1 MGNNKIFGDIK
12 KLAPIEK
19 KALERLSRRR
29 IPPTKIL
36 TPEIARA
43 LTDIS
48 VTLKRQIGIL
58 VDRQG
63 QIHYVI
69 VGDHQRIFIP
79 DLSYLRRAEGRLKGI
94 RCIHVHLKNN
104 EPINLEDLMDMALLR
119 LDAMIVIEVNKGYP
133 GKVYVAHLLPPNPSE
148 EKWHISTYEHPNK
161 IDINFDEFIIELESE
176 IHRLLTARPASDIE
190 EKAILIHVS
199 NLPKQEAERS
209 LRELEE
215 LARSAQVQVLKSIR
229 QRVKK
234 YNPAYLLGTGKL
246 KEILMESLYLG
257 ATMIIF
263 DQELTPVQVNN
274 IAKLVDLKV
283 IDRTQLI
290 LDIFARR
297 AQSKEGKIQVEL
309 AQLKYLLPR
318 LVGRG
323 VAMSRLTG
331 GIGGRGPGEQKLEI
345 HRRRVKQK
353 IASLERELKNL
364 TKGRRQRRKRRVRN
378 KIPVVSIIGYTNAG
392 KSTLLNRLTGSNVLV
407 ENKLFATLDPINR
420 RLILPS
426 GREILLADTVGFI
439 KNMPKDLKVAFKATL
454 EELEDADIF
463 LHVVDITSPQR
474 TEEIET
480 VEDILEEMNL
490 HRVPRILV
498 WNKIDILPPKKYNL
512 PYTKEGIC
520 CSALTG
526 EGLDQ
531 LKTAIDKLLPN
542 HGGFSS
548 EALSQSA
555 LHTYI

>member
-1 MGNNKIFGDIK
+1 MANNRIFGDIK
-12 KLAPIEK
+12 KLAPREK
-19 KALERLSRRR
+19 KALERLLRRR

-43 LTDIS
+43 LTDIAIP
-48 VTLKRQIGIL
+48 LKRQIGLL

-69 VGDHQRIFIP
+69 VGDHNRIFIP
-79 DLSYLRRAEGRLKGI
+79 DLSYIRRSEGRLKGI
-94 RCIHVHLKNN
+94 RCIHVHLNTN
-104 EPINLEDLMDMALLR
+104 HPIDSEDLMDMALLR
-119 LDAMIVIEVNKGYP
+119 LDAMIVIENNKGFP
-133 GKVYVAHLLPPNPSE
+133 GKVHIAHLLPPNPKE
-148 EKWHISTYEHPNK
+148 EKWNILTYEHPTK
-161 IDINFDEFIIELESE
+161 IDIKFDEFILELESE
-176 IHRLLTARPASDIE
+176 IHKLITARPALEIE
-190 EKAILIHVS
+190 ERAILIHVS
-199 NLPKQEAERS
+199 NLPKEEAERS
-209 LRELEE
+209 LQELKE

-229 QRVKK
+229 QRIKK

-323 VAMSRLTG
+323 IAMSRLTG

-345 HRRRVKQK
+345 HRRRVKQR
-353 IASLERELKNL
+353 ISSLEKELKNL
-364 TKGRRQRRKRRVRN
+364 TKGRRQRRKKRIRSQ
-378 KIPVVSIIGYTNAG
+378 IPVVSIIGYTNAG
-392 KSTLLNRLTGSNVLV
+392 KSTLLNKLTGSQVLV
-407 ENKLFATLDPINR
+407 ENKLFATLDPTNR

-426 GREILLADTVGFI
+426 GREILLSDTVGFI
-439 KNMPKDLKVAFKATL
+439 KNMPKDLRVAFKATL
-454 EELEDADIF
+454 EELEDATIF

-474 TEEIET
+474 MEEIET
-480 VEDILEEMNL
+480 VKKILEDMNL
-490 HRVPRILV
+490 YHVPRILI
-498 WNKIDILPPKKYNL
+498 WNKIDLIDEKFSPSWL
-512 PYTKEGIC
+512 KEGIC

-526 EGLDQ
+526 KGLNE
-531 LKTAIDKLLPN
+531 LKNTIDKLLPTSN
-542 HGGFSS
+542 TLSNEF
-548 EALSQSA
+548 LSQPV
-555 LHTYI
+555 LHTYS